1 MLLPPELQARIF
13 AWRSTAALLQGI
25 TSSALSNSSGRFAAI
40 QQLVSAIGA
49 APDQKSVLELQAR
62 INAESGML
70 QNEQTKLQSLY
81 QVAQAQQWVNEQQGP
96 GGCDRRPGAIFQ
108 PLRAGTLRP
117 QMGFFTTFA
126 TWLDS
131 QLSTYIR

>member
-1 MLLPPELQARIF
+1 MLTPEQLALLPPDLQTRIA

-25 TSSALSNSSGRFAAI
+25 TGSALANASSRFTAI
-40 QQLVSAIGA
+40 QQLINAIGA

-81 QVAQAQQWVNEQQGP
+81 QVAQAQQWVNEQQ
-96 GGCDRRPGAIFQ
+96 DREAA
-108 PLRAGTLRP
+108 LAGLGQFSSRFEP
-117 QMGFFTTFA
+117 VP
-126 TWLDS
+126 
-131 QLSTYIR
+131 